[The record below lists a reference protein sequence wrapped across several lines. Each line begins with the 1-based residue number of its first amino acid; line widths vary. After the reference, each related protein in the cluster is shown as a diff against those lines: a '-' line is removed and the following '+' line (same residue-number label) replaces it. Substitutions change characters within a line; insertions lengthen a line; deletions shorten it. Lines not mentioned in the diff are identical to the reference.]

1 MTDAF
6 LESDIVKAYL
16 EDIMDLQME
25 VVLFAAQDYATL
37 EGQKENLGTLKTL
50 HAKQKNMFFRC
61 MLCDSPTAK
70 NMITEL
76 LLHFEDCGYEIN
88 MENPISVFDIVES
101 TLTELEVD
109 IRNQEERDLG

>member
-6 LESDIVKAYL
+6 LDSEVVKAYL

-25 VVLFAAQDYATL
+25 VMLFAAQDYATI
-37 EGQKENLGTLKTL
+37 EGQKENLSTLKTL

-70 NMITEL
+70 NMMTEI
-76 LLHFEDCGYEIN
+76 LLHFEDCGYEID
-88 MENPISVFDIVES
+88 MENPISVFDIVEA